1 VLISHVGGGNADR
14 ERQAHRIYQQMPLAT
29 ADLLMTVIALNPGRF
44 LNGLDALGVHE
55 MAAEGSRLRPAL
67 FLSAACKARRIRC
80 HRARRRGTCGNDSR
94 HSRPRRSKSRGSK
107 RHGQPLLKT
116 SEYRVEDVAQGV
128 RARPTP
134 GDFDGGKRAFGQAHS
149 SSERSVGYFLLMPRS
164 VQNHPN
170 PLPYQTRSNPTV
182 TLSVIGL
189 CSVRW
194 STVRGP
200 NIGHFGAFLGSL
212 KGVSGLL
219 DGSLG
224 LSVTVDEMR
233 RANPR
238 ALPCQ
243 RVCK

>member
-1 VLISHVGGGNADR
+1 MS
-14 ERQAHRIYQQMPLAT
+14 
-29 ADLLMTVIALNPGRF
+29 
-44 LNGLDALGVHE
+44 
-55 MAAEGSRLRPAL
+55 
-67 FLSAACKARRIRC
+67 
-80 HRARRRGTCGNDSR
+80 
-94 HSRPRRSKSRGSK
+94 
-107 RHGQPLLKT
+107 
-116 SEYRVEDVAQGV
+116 
-128 RARPTP
+128 ARPTP

-224 LSVTVDEMR
+224 LSVTVGLIAGNESR
-233 RANPR
+233 SGF
-238 ALPCQ
+238 ALNSCCQ
-243 RVCK
+243 RREVAGSRPAQAPLIHNAQHHRACYPQEPCISWFSQISLCPSVMMR